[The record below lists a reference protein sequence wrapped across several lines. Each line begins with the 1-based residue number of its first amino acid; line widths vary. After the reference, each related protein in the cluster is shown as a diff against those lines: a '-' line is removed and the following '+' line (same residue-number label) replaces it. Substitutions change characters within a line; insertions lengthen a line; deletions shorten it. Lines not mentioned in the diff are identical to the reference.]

1 MSLMQP
7 SIDELLDK
15 TDNDKFLLCAV
26 ASERARDINDMMRGQ
41 RDRAKVLNSANQIAQ
56 LAGRKPLSLA
66 LEEIERDEISYDKN
80 EFSYFDNE
88 EDAPTGS
95 TGGDEQDLSDVF
107 DAQLDSNLDI
117 VFDASPETPSDAQAD
132 PLLDVDL
139 EISLDAGP
147 GVLSDAILGTESDIE

>member
-7 SIDELLDK
+7 PIDELLEK

-66 LEEIERDEISYDKN
+66 LEEIERDEISFDKQKFYN
-80 EFSYFDNE
+80 LQDAEAETAQNPEDEGFEFDFTPDGTQTAQPAIEPTIEQSVEHAIEKEFE
-88 EDAPTGS
+88 ELLGMVPKQPD
-95 TGGDEQDLSDVF
+95 DQE
-107 DAQLDSNLDI
+107 
-117 VFDASPETPSDAQAD
+117 PE
-132 PLLDVDL
+132 L
-139 EISLDAGP
+139 I
-147 GVLSDAILGTESDIE
+147 